1 MVALN
6 KTELKYLLHKQAQ
19 NTLTPDEQ
27 QRLDEWYEA
36 FDTTQKNLVTFRDE
50 EHEQLIRQ
58 RLLNRIIE
66 SDFDEKTD
74 GQKRI
79 KFLNIWHW
87 SSVAAVF
94 LLVIGAAW
102 FWKSSLS
109 NGQSTEKILSFTT
122 TQGQLRQITLEDG
135 SQIWLNAGSKL
146 SYPEHFSIS
155 HRDVY
160 LDGEAYFD
168 VKHDAS
174 KPFVVHTDRLTTSVL
189 GTAFSVTAYKDIP
202 TEAVTLIRGKVQVA
216 HGHEVLGF
224 LTPDKRIEYNINTN
238 KSRLYNVDAASLVS
252 WKAGKLQFED
262 QDMQDISAR
271 LGRWYGYSFKF
282 ENTHIKNCRYTASFN
297 NRIPLKN
304 LLKVM
309 KEISLVKYQI
319 DTTQKTVTFLGTGC
333 NQ

>member
-6 KTELKYLLHKQAQ
+6 KIELTHLLHKQAQ

-36 FDTTQKNLVTFRDE
+36 FDTTQKDLTVFRDI
-50 EHEQLIRQ
+50 EHENQIKH
-58 RLLNRIIE
+58 RLLNRILE
-66 SDFDEKTD
+66 SEILTVPNEKRT
-74 GQKRI
+74 R
-79 KFLNIWHW
+79 FLSIWQW
-87 SSVAAVF
+87 SSIAAVF

-102 FWKSSLS
+102 FWKSNLH
-109 NGQSTEKILSFTT
+109 GQPAEKLLSFRTT
-122 TQGQLRQITLEDG
+122 RGQLRQITLEDG
-135 SQIWLNAGSKL
+135 SKIWLNAGSKL
-146 SYPEHFSIS
+146 SYPEHFSTS

-160 LDGEAYFD
+160 LVGEAYFD
-168 VKHDAS
+168 VKHDTS
-174 KPFVVHTDRLTTSVL
+174 KPFVVHTERLTTSVL
-189 GTAFSVTAYKDIP
+189 GTAFCVTAYKSISM
-202 TEAVTLIRGKVQVA
+202 EAVTLTRGKVQVA
-216 HGHEVLGF
+216 HEQQVLGF
-224 LTPDKRIEYNINTN
+224 LTPDKRLEYNIKTG
-238 KSRLYNVDAASLVS
+238 KSRMLNVDAASLIS
-252 WKAGKLQFED
+252 WKEGKLQFED

-282 ENTHIKNCRYTASFN
+282 ENTNLKNCRYTASFN
-297 NRIPLKN
+297 NRISLNN